1 MLIKTIQQ
9 SIELIQMARSASAT
23 PALGYVSYCFLLFPI
38 VPYCSPSSHIVF
50 YLIIRPHPVDIP
62 AEMEEIHKRLQ
73 AVASGSP
80 RLRSRPSPIPLV
92 ASSIPVL
99 PVSPQLHPQDMI
111 AEVGKV
117 HEWSV
122 ESVIC
127 FSLLLN

>member
-1 MLIKTIQQ
+1 
-9 SIELIQMARSASAT
+9 MARSASET
-23 PALGYVSYCFLLFPI
+23 PALGYVFHRFHRFYCFPLLL
-38 VPYCSPSSHIVF
+38 IVF
-50 YLIIRPHPVDIP
+50 HFIDRPHPVDIP

-80 RLRSRPSPIPLV
+80 RPRSRPSPLPLA

-117 HEWSV
+117 HEWFA
-122 ESVIC
+122 EIVIC
-127 FSLLLN
+127 FSLLFLTLTSFHIVT